1 MNRLISLLLLLP
13 FFSAFCASA
22 QLPDT
27 KIWNASRLMEIK
39 EKIKQNDDTYLPAY
53 HILLE
58 KAEKDL
64 NTGSYSVMQKKHV
77 PPSGDKHDYMSLAP
91 YSWPNPETPDGL
103 PYLTRDGQR
112 NPELNE
118 YDRNSLGNMCE
129 MVKTLSLAYFFSN
142 QRKYAEKAAEQIRVW
157 FLNPETKMNPNLT
170 YAQFIP
176 GVDGNKGRAAGII
189 DVYSFLEMLD
199 GVAILQ
205 QSGALSSEQIIAL
218 QSWFTDFLHWLTT
231 SEPGLAE
238 KNAANNHS
246 IAYDA
251 DCARFALFV
260 NDTVLFNT
268 ILSEFPEK
276 RLYPQIKPDGSQP
289 QELGRTLALH
299 YTLYNIDHMLDICQM
314 AGERGK
320 ALYFAHSEDGRSI
333 KKAVDF
339 IVPYVE
345 KPQSDFPYQQIHSWK
360 EESQSYLCWI
370 LKRAGYFDDTKI
382 CDELQNCRFNPS
394 DSIYLIYYTPCCN
407 RKDIFVKENFNNA
420 AKQLRV
426 ALTEIEKAKQQA
438 SPDKVSPRTLN
449 ADGSLLLV
457 NSRDWTSGFFPGSLW
472 YMYEY
477 TDSNDWKKQ
486 AEQFTMPLEHE
497 KMNGGTHDL
506 GFMMYCSFGNGYR
519 LTKNPVYRD
528 ILLQSAKTLITRFKP
543 NAGIIRSWDHNAGR
557 WQCPVIIDNMMNLE
571 LLFWA
576 FKETNDSIYYKI
588 AVSHAKKTI
597 ENHFRP
603 DYSSYHVV
611 DYDTITGKVL
621 KKNTA
626 QGYADESAWAR
637 GQAWGLYGF
646 TMCFRETG
654 DSSFLKQ
661 AQGIAHFIFTNKNL
675 PADLIPY
682 WDFDV
687 PGIPNEPRDASA
699 AAVTASA
706 LYELCR
712 YDNLN
717 SAQYKRWA
725 DTIMENL
732 SRDYSSPIGEN
743 RGFLLLHST
752 GAKPANSEVDVPL
765 VYADYYFLEA
775 LLRKQ
780 KLEEGH

>member
-1 MNRLISLLLLLP
+1 MKRLILLLLLLP
-13 FFSAFCASA
+13 FVLTFYASA
-22 QLPDT
+22 QLPVT
-27 KIWNASRLMEIK
+27 KIWNASRLMEVK
-39 EKIKQNDDTYLPAY
+39 EKIKQNDDNYLPAY
-53 HILLE
+53 NILLE
-58 KAEKDL
+58 KAEKYL
-64 NTGSYSVMQKKHV
+64 NTGFYSVIQKKHV

-91 YSWPNPETPDGL
+91 YSWPNPETPDRL
-103 PYLTRDGQR
+103 PYITRDGQR
-112 NPELNE
+112 NPELTE

-142 QRKYAEKAAEQIRVW
+142 RREYAEKAAEQIRVW
-157 FLNPETKMNPNLT
+157 FLNPKTKMNPNLT

-176 GVDGNKGRAAGII
+176 GINGNKGRAAGII

-205 QSGALSSEQIIAL
+205 QSKALSSKEIIAL
-218 QSWFTDFLHWLTT
+218 QSWFTDFLHWLTA
-231 SEPGLAE
+231 SEQGLAE

-276 RLYPQIKPDGSQP
+276 RLHPQIEPDGSQP
-289 QELGRTLALH
+289 QELRRTLALH

-320 ALYFAHSEDGRSI
+320 ALYFAQSKDGRSI
-333 KKAVDF
+333 RKAVDF
-339 IVPYVE
+339 IASYVG

-360 EESQSYLCWI
+360 EESQNYLCWI
-370 LKRAGYFDDTKI
+370 LKRSGYFDDTKK
-382 CDELQNCRFNPS
+382 CDELKDCRFNPS

-407 RKDIFVKENFNNA
+407 RKDAFVKENFDNA
-420 AKQLRV
+420 AKQFQV

-449 ADGSLLLV
+449 ADSSLLLV
-457 NSRDWTSGFFPGSLW
+457 NSRDWTSGFFSGSLW
-472 YMYEY
+472 YMFEY
-477 TDSNDWKKQ
+477 TENNKWEKW
-486 AEQFTMPLEHE
+486 AEQFTAPLERE

-506 GFMMYCSFGNGYR
+506 GFMMYCSFGNAYR

-528 ILLQSAKTLITRFKP
+528 ILLQSAKTLITRFKQ
-543 NAGIIRSWDHNAGR
+543 NAGIIRSWDHTADK

-576 FKETNDSIYYKI
+576 FRETNDSTFYKI

-654 DSSFLKQ
+654 DSTFLKQ

-682 WDFDV
+682 WDFDA

-717 SAQYKRWA
+717 GIQYKRWA
-725 DTIMENL
+725 DTILENL
-732 SRDYSSPIGEN
+732 SRYYSSPTGKN

-752 GAKPANSEVDVPL
+752 GSKPANSEVDVPL

-780 KLEEGH
+780 KLEE